1 VSLRPGMPS
10 AGLSARKPGPDHK
23 AINPNRL
30 PTVFLRRMDCDLH
43 EIGWIQEDWKHEY
56 PSSRHSRCECKVG
69 TKERYCSDYCAD
81 ADDAQETEIQCDC
94 KHSPCALG

>member
-1 VSLRPGMPS
+1 MSLRPGMPS

-56 PSSRHSRCECKVG
+56 PSSRQVRLLEVRMQG
-69 TKERYCSDYCAD
+69 GNQGEVL
-81 ADDAQETEIQCDC
+81 Q
-94 KHSPCALG
+94 